1 MKKVSSDEGRV
12 SSENAEAGVN
22 PVKVAAAIIE
32 KDGRILI
39 AKRKEGWR
47 HAGKWEFPGGT
58 VEQNETPEECLR
70 RELLEEL
77 AIEAEVG
84 ELYCDV
90 THAYTHATIQLL
102 VYRARHVSGEYILA
116 DHDEMRWVLP
126 EELLQ
131 YEFPEADTPVVEK
144 LAGAAS
150 RKERV

>member
-1 MKKVSSDEGRV
+1 VSSDEGRV

-90 THAYTHATIQLL
+90 THAYRYATIQLL

-126 EELLQ
+126 AELLQ
-131 YEFPEADTPVVEK
+131 YEFPEADAPVVKK
-144 LAGAAS
+144 LAGTMS
-150 RKERV
+150 NRERA